1 VKQLASR
8 HNNILVVGDD
18 AQSIYSFRAADIGN
32 ILNFP
37 KLFPAAKIFKLE
49 TNYRST
55 PDILAV
61 ANDIISNNLNQYTKV
76 LRSIQ
81 ENLIKPRLLPC
92 HSAKQE
98 AEQVVAIIRDKQ
110 SAGVSLSQMAVL
122 FRATHHSQFLEMELN
137 RQGIAYDYRGGL
149 RFFERAHIK
158 DLAAYL
164 KLLNNLRDEVSWL
177 RILNLQ
183 AGIGAVTAAR
193 IITEINLVGKKNFCE
208 LADVDLT
215 TKLNEAAGQGWKN
228 LRQTMAA
235 LAALPDTN
243 KVATVIQTIID
254 SGYREYL
261 QAQYPDAW
269 QRLEDLDQLAL
280 FAENYDNLKDF
291 VDEMTLQDGFNIRQ
305 GKIDYNE
312 TDRLVLS
319 TIHQAKGLEWNSV
332 FIINLVE
339 NALPNQRALGEAGGL
354 EEERRL
360 FYVAAT
366 RAQQYLFLTYPLVSN
381 FSASFNQASQ
391 FLLELDQKKLDRG
404 LASESWTDE
413 EMVIE
418 IDENGERHSFLP
430 DLDDL

>member
-1 VKQLASR
+1 
-8 HNNILVVGDD
+8 
-18 AQSIYSFRAADIGN
+18 
-32 ILNFP
+32 
-37 KLFPAAKIFKLE
+37 
-49 TNYRST
+49 
-55 PDILAV
+55 
-61 ANDIISNNLNQYTKV
+61 
-76 LRSIQ
+76 
-81 ENLIKPRLLPC
+81 
-92 HSAKQE
+92 
-98 AEQVVAIIRDKQ
+98 
-110 SAGVSLSQMAVL
+110 MAVL

-261 QAQYPDAW
+261 QGA
-269 QRLEDLDQLAL
+269 
-280 FAENYDNLKDF
+280 
-291 VDEMTLQDGFNIRQ
+291 
-305 GKIDYNE
+305 
-312 TDRLVLS
+312 
-319 TIHQAKGLEWNSV
+319 
-332 FIINLVE
+332 
-339 NALPNQRALGEAGGL
+339 
-354 EEERRL
+354 
-360 FYVAAT
+360 
-366 RAQQYLFLTYPLVSN
+366 VS
-381 FSASFNQASQ
+381 
-391 FLLELDQKKLDRG
+391 
-404 LASESWTDE
+404 
-413 EMVIE
+413 
-418 IDENGERHSFLP
+418 
-430 DLDDL
+430 

>member
-1 VKQLASR
+1 MPGS
-8 HNNILVVGDD
+8 
-18 AQSIYSFRAADIGN
+18 
-32 ILNFP
+32 
-37 KLFPAAKIFKLE
+37 
-49 TNYRST
+49 
-55 PDILAV
+55 
-61 ANDIISNNLNQYTKV
+61 
-76 LRSIQ
+76 
-81 ENLIKPRLLPC
+81 
-92 HSAKQE
+92 
-98 AEQVVAIIRDKQ
+98 
-110 SAGVSLSQMAVL
+110 
-122 FRATHHSQFLEMELN
+122 
-137 RQGIAYDYRGGL
+137 
-149 RFFERAHIK
+149 
-158 DLAAYL
+158 
-164 KLLNNLRDEVSWL
+164 
-177 RILNLQ
+177 
-183 AGIGAVTAAR
+183 
-193 IITEINLVGKKNFCE
+193 
-208 LADVDLT
+208 
-215 TKLNEAAGQGWKN
+215 
-228 LRQTMAA
+228 
-235 LAALPDTN
+235 
-243 KVATVIQTIID
+243 
-254 SGYREYL
+254 
-261 QAQYPDAW
+261 
-269 QRLEDLDQLAL
+269 RLEDLDQLAL